1 MEQYQL
7 PSTSYRRPVIL
18 RSSIARRD
26 RKGLFRGHPAKPYYE
41 AMDGVGYLLYALLQ
55 LDQIQKDPKAAVAKK
70 AIVLENDN
78 GQTTMSL
85 ENW

>member
-1 MEQYQL
+1 M
-7 PSTSYRRPVIL
+7 
-18 RSSIARRD
+18 SSRT
-26 RKGLFRGHPAKPYYE
+26 
-41 AMDGVGYLLYALLQ
+41 VGYLLYALLE
-55 LDQIQKDPKAAVAKK
+55 LDQIQKDPKATVTKK

>member
-1 MEQYQL
+1 MR
-7 PSTSYRRPVIL
+7 TSVFISL
-18 RSSIARRD
+18 LLA
-26 RKGLFRGHPAKPYYE
+26 GA
-41 AMDGVGYLLYALLQ
+41 YLLFALLE
-55 LDQIQKDPKAAVAKK
+55 LDQIQKDPKATVTKK